1 MNQLLGFFSNYLAR
15 LAPRERLLLG
25 AAAVSVV
32 VICLYSFVWEPL
44 QTGHELLERR
54 IVAKESQLQEMI
66 EQRDVYLDIQR
77 QLQANQAAISEGDPD
92 FNLFAYLQGAITAAV
107 SRERITSM
115 NPSEKS
121 IGTQYVEELVDIKLT
136 QINLPQ
142 LVDLLYRIE
151 KGSHPL
157 RFSRLQIKKRP
168 RDIYSFDVNATVSL
182 LRKTTGGEAS

>member
-1 MNQLLGFFSNYLAR
+1 MNQILGLFSNYFAR

-25 AAAVSVV
+25 VAALSVV

-54 IVAKESQLQEMI
+54 IVAKEGQLLEMI

-77 QLQANQAAISEGDPD
+77 QLEANQAAISEGDPD
-92 FNLFAYLQGAITAAV
+92 FNLFAYLQNAITAAV
-107 SRERITSM
+107 SRDRITSM
-115 NPSEKS
+115 NPSEKG
-121 IGTQYVEELVDIKLT
+121 IGDEYVEELVDIKLT
-136 QINLPQ
+136 QISLPQ

-151 KGSHPL
+151 KGTHPL

-168 RDIYSFDVNATVSL
+168 RDIYNFDVNASVSL
-182 LRKTTGGEAS
+182 LRKTAAGETS